1 MSLPPDTRPT
11 GTTPAGAT
19 PTGTTPAGTTP
30 ADTGVIHDIGY
41 RGYQGPRLGRAYA
54 TRSLFTQSLR
64 AAYGLGRSGKSK
76 VLPMLV
82 LGAVT
87 VPAAIMVALAITT
100 KQDTLPVEYTGY
112 LSALGLVIWIFLA
125 AQTPVLL
132 SRDLRHHTVPLYF
145 SRPITRADYVRAKS
159 AAMFCAQLLLMTAPL
174 VVLYVGALLG
184 GMDFGD
190 NTEHFL
196 QGLFAAVLYALV
208 PTSIALVI
216 AASTPRRG
224 FGVAAIMG
232 YLAVS
237 ATVAAVSVGMTR
249 GTDSA
254 DAAQWTALISPDSL
268 VESLVNE
275 LFDLGTGLDRRHA
288 PGGLGLMVF
297 ALVAV
302 AMVAGSHRLLLRR
315 YKTI

>member
-1 MSLPPDTRPT
+1 MSLPPDTRT
-11 GTTPAGAT
+11 
-19 PTGTTPAGTTP
+19 

-54 TRSLFTQSLR
+54 ARSLFTQSLR

-82 LGAVT
+82 LGVLT
-87 VPAAIMVALAITT
+87 VPAAIVVAIAVAA
-100 KQDTLPVEYTGY
+100 KQDSLPVEPANY
-112 LSALGLVIWIFLA
+112 LSSTGILIWIFLA
-125 AQTPVLL
+125 AQAPVLL
-132 SRDLRHHTVPLYF
+132 SRDLRYNTVPLYF
-145 SRPITRADYVRAKS
+145 SRPITRTDYVRAKF
-159 AAMFCAQLLLMTAPL
+159 AAMFCAQFLLMLAPL
-174 VVLYVGALLG
+174 VVLYAGALLG

-190 NTEHFL
+190 NTESFL
-196 QGLFAAVLYALV
+196 YGLVAAVLHSLV
-208 PTSIALVI
+208 PTSVALVI

-237 ATVAAVSVGMTR
+237 ATLAAVTIGMTR

-254 DAAQWTALISPDSL
+254 DAAQWTALVSPDTL

-275 LFDLGTGLDRRHA
+275 LFDLGSGLDRRHA
-288 PGGLGLMVF
+288 PGGFGLMVF
-297 ALVAV
+297 ALVAA
-302 AMVAGSHRLLLRR
+302 AMVAGSYRLLLRR